1 MPTINY
7 YYENNHK
14 RDISLDEYIKKYNN
28 HSLIKLKCE
37 DCNKTQNEGDYH
49 FCCKCNKFLCHIC
62 LLNHPNYDKHNTIN
76 INRYDS
82 FCKIHSNFLIFF
94 V

>member
-28 HSLIKLKCE
+28 YSHIKQKCE
-37 DCNKTQNEGDYH
+37 DCNKIQNKVIGKGDYDY
-49 FCCKCNKFLCHIC
+49 CCKCNK
-62 LLNHPNYDKHNTIN
+62 YYAIN
-76 INRYDS
+76 V
-82 FCKIHSNFLIFF
+82 K
-94 V
+94 